1 LPQTG
6 DRMKPKDKKRLQK
19 FRANLIRLRTE
30 KGLSVRGL
38 SYLCDVE
45 YSKISKLE
53 TDDES
58 NLNLTTLFELAKGL
72 GVHPKELIDYEF
84 DFLKEK

>member
-1 LPQTG
+1 
-6 DRMKPKDKKRLQK
+6 MKPRDKKRLQK
-19 FRANLIRLRTE
+19 FRAKLIKLRTDR
-30 KGLSVRGL
+30 GLSVRGL

-45 YSKISKLE
+45 YSKISRLE
-53 TDDES
+53 KDEES

-72 GVHPKELIDYEF
+72 GVHPKDLIDYEF